1 MGKGAA
7 AAAAE
12 TKKRK
17 KKGRPSLLDLQ
28 KRNLKQQEEQ
38 QKEKHPINPNPN
50 SNRRSTRH
58 NPASDLKPG
67 NNDDD
72 DDDERKE
79 KKVKPLVRLPP
90 SVSLNL
96 ASEASDSNADGD
108 KPEIN
113 HFTHRSAHQLEKV
126 QKAMDTLHGPT
137 LDSGPTT
144 PLPDKTLLVF
154 ILDRLQKKDT
164 YGVFS
169 EPVDPDEL
177 PDYHEIIDHP
187 MDFQTVRKKLD
198 EDRYSN
204 LEEFEADV
212 FLICSN
218 AMEYNASD
226 TVYFRQA
233 RTIQEVAKRD
243 FQNLRQVNDDGEPQP
258 RIVRRGR
265 PPGKNPKSS
274 FGSPP
279 IERVGPESTSDA
291 TLATGG
297 DNGAGSNSYN
307 LRRGPISS
315 RFQSN
320 DAVFR
325 TSNQYR
331 NNETCIDWSIDWN
344 SEFPASVL
352 KAEAKHAKKQF
363 SSDENRRA
371 TYKKLHPSA
380 FGHESS
386 VLATLSGDVK
396 QLMKVGLHAEHGYAR
411 SLSRFAANLGPAVW
425 KIASMKI
432 KSALPAG
439 VEFGPG
445 WVGVNDAS
453 PRSPSGSLE
462 QKSSNK
468 SSLSRKEDMVESI
481 RAQNSDI
488 DSSILRS
495 GVGGISHGPSFQ
507 TLQKHMLNP
516 DRNGFN
522 GVSHYDHILQMA
534 SAPSQML
541 GVVNHI
547 ISEPKLPGSSSNAH
561 VVNISNP
568 STAPDLQTRPEVA
581 LSGLQPWQGL
591 PVHGRQYSIPVPP
604 DLNVRFQAQGSPN
617 SSFRIGS
624 PQQPDLA
631 LQL

>member
-1 MGKGAA
+1 MGKGA

-38 QKEKHPINPNPN
+38 QKEKHPITPNPN

-58 NPASDLKPG
+58 NPPSDLKPG
-67 NNDDD
+67 NDDD

-90 SVSLNL
+90 SVSLNS

-113 HFTHRSAHQLEKV
+113 HFTHRSAHQISFCSCAVRFCFNNFFKLN
-126 QKAMDTLHGPT
+126 G
-137 LDSGPTT
+137 
-144 PLPDKTLLVF
+144 
-154 ILDRLQKKDT
+154 RKDT

-177 PDYHEIIDHP
+177 PDYHEVIDHP

-274 FGSPP
+274 FCSPP

-320 DAVFR
+320 DASFR

-331 NNETCIDWSIDWN
+331 NNETFIDWSIDWN

-352 KAEAKHAKKQF
+352 KAEAKHTKKQF

-380 FGHESS
+380 FGHQSS

-453 PRSPSGSLE
+453 PWSPSGSLE

-495 GVGGISHGPSFQ
+495 GVGGISHGPSFP
-507 TLQKHMLNP
+507 TLQKHMLNL

-534 SAPSQML
+534 SAPSQVL

-547 ISEPKLPGSSSNAH
+547 ISEPKLPGSSSNAR

-591 PVHGRQYSIPVPP
+591 PAHGRQYSIPVPP

-617 SSFRIGS
+617 SSFCIGS